1 MGWDAQPFTVPDDIA
16 KAWKSVGRRGARV
29 RKAWEATVAASPLAE
44 TSPAP

>member
-16 KAWKSVGRRGARV
+16 KAWKSIGRRGARV
-29 RKAWEATVAASPLAE
+29 RKAWEAVVAASPLAE